1 MESFSKFFNIAKER
15 ATPNTRKHHQVLA
28 RGMGRKHLNQ
38 VARCY
43 GHEGRKDNQLVDDI
57 VKNNKNGKWN
67 INATQAKEILNTYG
81 IKHMAGKSYSKSINR
96 TGIDINYDVNTNLF
110 SLSRK
115 S

>member
-1 MESFSKFFNIAKER
+1 MKPKED
-15 ATPNTRKHHQVLA
+15 PV
-28 RGMGRKHLNQ
+28 
-38 VARCY
+38 
-43 GHEGRKDNQLVDDI
+43 DI
-57 VKNNKNGKWN
+57 VQLELNKKQINKNGKWN